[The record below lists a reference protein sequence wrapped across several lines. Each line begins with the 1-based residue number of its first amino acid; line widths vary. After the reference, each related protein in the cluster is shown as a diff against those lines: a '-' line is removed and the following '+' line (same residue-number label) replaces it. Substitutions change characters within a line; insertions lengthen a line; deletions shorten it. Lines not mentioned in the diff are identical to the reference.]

1 MLLCVVELV
10 LLFDVL
16 DVLMEDEDED
26 ESFLRV
32 EPVMV
37 GRGSCGVESYSF

>member
-16 DVLMEDEDED
+16 DVLMEDDDED
-26 ESFLRV
+26 KSVLRV

-37 GRGSCGVESYSF
+37 GCGSRGVE